1 MILLAT
7 NTNANGWF
15 QEKLNGIYE
24 AMQEVAR
31 AAGEEGEVLVKEHVS
46 TRGTAKSGKRGRIE
60 TGAMISSVSNEYR
73 RENESSA
80 EVKFGWISGFPSYTA
95 HQELGF
101 NHVNSGEYIEGMHT
115 LADTRDQ
122 VRTMVAEELKVKL
135 RNV

>member
-1 MILLAT
+1 MILLA
-7 NTNANGWF
+7 TNANGWF

-31 AAGEEGEVLVKEHVS
+31 AAGEEGEALVKEHVS

-60 TGAMISSVSNEYR
+60 KGAMIGSVSNEYR

-80 EVKFGWISGFPSYTA
+80 EVKFGWISGFPSYTV
-95 HQELGF
+95 HQEYGF
-101 NHVNSGEYIEGMHT
+101 NHVISGEYIEGMHT
-115 LADTRDQ
+115 LADARDQ
-122 VRTMVAEELKVKL
+122 VRARVAEELKVKL